1 MKHDNLLARWRKL
14 AVTAC
19 LAMLGSLVITIS
31 FAQSSANCRAY
42 AEDYSLRYSAPWST
56 LNFNVGGLRAAASAL
71 AANRS
76 RALQQST
83 LFDNAYA
90 RCMRGRWP

>member
-14 AVTAC
+14 VVTAC
-19 LAMLGSLVITIS
+19 LAMLGSMLVITIS

-56 LNFNVGGLRAAASAL
+56 LNFNVGGRRAAASAL
-71 AANRS
+71 AANRP
-76 RALQQST
+76 RAQST
-83 LFDNAYA
+83 LFRNAYA